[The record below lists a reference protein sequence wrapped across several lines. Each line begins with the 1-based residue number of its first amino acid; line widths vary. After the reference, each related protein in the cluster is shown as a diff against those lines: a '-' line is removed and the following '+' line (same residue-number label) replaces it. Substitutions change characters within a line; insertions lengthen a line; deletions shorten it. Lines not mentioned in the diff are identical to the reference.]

1 MPSVWTRS
9 ADELH
14 REYVAN
20 TEAFYRAAGRAC
32 AAELDGFMR
41 KCALWLWKSSPAVTQ
56 AHVDA
61 YNALC
66 SKGREPGD
74 ALLWDLTGKVCSAQ
88 AALPPMF
95 VWSLA
100 ERDVDAGR
108 DNSRVFARMV
118 TNILLSLAAADG
130 EVSRAEAACIAD
142 IADRLTAVC
151 DAAGVKPSK
160 KPLNP
165 LDYVTTSEP
174 SFVDKAPPA
183 RAAAPEGEAGAEE
196 EQGDA
201 AGAQAAQ
208 PRRSLEELMAELD
221 ALIGLQNVKEE
232 VRSLVNL
239 VKVRKLRLD
248 AGLPAAP
255 VSMHMVFT
263 GNPGTGKTTVARL
276 LGELYAAIGALSKGQ
291 LVEVDRSGL
300 VAGYV
305 GQTAIKTGQVIES
318 ALGGVLFIDEAY
330 SLASGGENDF
340 GREAIETLLKGM
352 EDHRD
357 ELVVIVAGYDGPME
371 RFISSNPGLE
381 SRFNKYIHFPDYTP
395 GELRGIFELQC
406 GRNGYA
412 LSPEAAARL
421 TELLTEL
428 YEGRDENFGNGRTV
442 RNLFEDAVGRQAN
455 RLSNLESPTREDL
468 MTLLPEDLEDKDNKE
483 DKA

>member
-20 TEAFYRAAGRAC
+20 TEAFYRAAGRSC

-174 SFVDKAPPA
+174 SFVDKAPP
-183 RAAAPEGEAGAEE
+183 
-196 EQGDA
+196 
-201 AGAQAAQ
+201 
-208 PRRSLEELMAELD
+208 
-221 ALIGLQNVKEE
+221 
-232 VRSLVNL
+232 
-239 VKVRKLRLD
+239 
-248 AGLPAAP
+248 
-255 VSMHMVFT
+255 
-263 GNPGTGKTTVARL
+263 PGPP
-276 LGELYAAIGALSKGQ
+276 
-291 LVEVDRSGL
+291 
-300 VAGYV
+300 
-305 GQTAIKTGQVIES
+305 
-318 ALGGVLFIDEAY
+318 
-330 SLASGGENDF
+330 
-340 GREAIETLLKGM
+340 
-352 EDHRD
+352 H
-357 ELVVIVAGYDGPME
+357 P
-371 RFISSNPGLE
+371 
-381 SRFNKYIHFPDYTP
+381 
-395 GELRGIFELQC
+395 
-406 GRNGYA
+406 
-412 LSPEAAARL
+412 
-421 TELLTEL
+421 
-428 YEGRDENFGNGRTV
+428 
-442 RNLFEDAVGRQAN
+442 
-455 RLSNLESPTREDL
+455 
-468 MTLLPEDLEDKDNKE
+468 
-483 DKA
+483 